1 MRDQTI
7 PRAPLRGARK
17 DPIGVFCSTRLSID
31 DQMLKKMRSGGAP
44 HYRSKHWAYA
54 VTTRVLPK
62 RWHMATLLSAWSLFA
77 HSARPPQRS
86 QPLPCRGARA
96 PVKHEGA
103 AHQSTP
109 LRSISTSS
117 LLLHQFGRGLPLFAI
132 RVFFGDN
139 KRVALRR
146 KRIRARACVFSE

>member
-31 DQMLKKMRSGGAP
+31 DQMLKKMRSRGAP
-44 HYRSKHWAYA
+44 HYRSKHLRCYD
-54 VTTRVLPK
+54 TRAAQALAHGPS
-62 RWHMATLLSAWSLFA
+62 TLLLAWSLSA

-132 RVFFGDN
+132 RAFFGDN